1 VATPSPQLR
10 LVVGG
15 GQASDERAP
24 RFDDS
29 QLLAAVRAGDAK
41 AANALYTRA
50 RPIVDR
56 TIRKLLGRLDRDA
69 QDIFQQAMVEIVRT
83 IGKYRGDCPF
93 DAWIHLLTARVVYK
107 SLRDRQVERRVLA
120 DTSPPD
126 VVGVDE
132 PAHRT
137 LLRSTIERVKRHL
150 AGIDSN
156 RRWAF
161 LLHDVHGY
169 DLREM
174 AQIMGTTVSA
184 AQSRLVRGRK
194 DVQQRLAADPELA
207 DELQRREGER

>member
-1 VATPSPQLR
+1 LR

-15 GQASDERAP
+15 GQPRDEGGP

-29 QLLAAVRAGDAK
+29 QLLAAVRAGDAQ
-41 AANALYTRA
+41 AANALYGRA

-56 TIRKLLGRLDRDA
+56 TVQKLLGRLDRDA
-69 QDIFQQAMVEIVRT
+69 QDVFQQAMVEIVRS
-83 IGKYRGDCPF
+83 IDKYRGDCPF

-107 SLRDRQVERRVLA
+107 NLRGRQVERRVLT
-120 DTSPPD
+120 DTVPAD
-126 VVGVDE
+126 VVSVDE
-132 PAHRT
+132 PAHRAM
-137 LLRSTIERVKRHL
+137 LRSTIERVKGHL
-150 AGIDSN
+150 ADLDPG

-174 AQIMGTTVSA
+174 AQIMGTSVAA

-207 DELQRREGER
+207 DELKRWQGER

>member
-1 VATPSPQLR
+1 LR

-15 GQASDERAP
+15 GQPGDEGGP

-41 AANALYTRA
+41 AANALYARA

-56 TIRKLLGRLDRDA
+56 TVRKLFGRPDRDE
-69 QDIFQQAMVEIVRT
+69 QDVFQQAMVEIVRT
-83 IGKYRGDCPF
+83 IDRYRGDCPF

-107 SLRDRQVERRVLA
+107 NLRARQVERRVLA

-132 PAHRT
+132 PAHRA
-137 LLRSTIERVKRHL
+137 LLRSTIERVKGHL
-150 AGIDSN
+150 ADLDPD

-169 DLREM
+169 GLREM
-174 AQIMGTTVSA
+174 AQIMGTSVSA

-194 DVQQRLAADPELA
+194 DVHQRLAADPELA
-207 DELQRREGER
+207 DELKRREGER